1 MNIGEAAGASG
12 ISAKMIRYY
21 EETGLIRTVPRG
33 QSGYGASTET
43 EIQSLRFARRSRDPG
58 FTVKQI

>member
-1 MNIGEAAGASG
+1 MNIGEVAAAARV
-12 ISAKMIRYY
+12 SAKMIRYY